1 MSCLR
6 AGSHSV
12 YNVPP
17 CIFSKYLINNDFL
30 SQEINAPYIDPSPRI
45 GTSPF
50 PLFNCIKI
58 LQHTVEESTSQVQAM
73 GYCVFMLRPDSIY
86 DDSPAERYQFPR
98 QYLGRAETS
107 VGDWIVYLEPT
118 KLRHSRGYFAIAR
131 VREIIPDPTIQNM
144 FLALIEPGSY
154 LDFSETV
161 PFSDHGDP
169 IERCAFYLYQ
179 LWSDSNVDF
188 FGINGYASLAY
199 YAQLRKQLTS
209 LRSQSKGQ

>member
-1 MSCLR
+1 
-6 AGSHSV
+6 
-12 YNVPP
+12 
-17 CIFSKYLINNDFL
+17 
-30 SQEINAPYIDPSPRI
+30 
-45 GTSPF
+45 
-50 PLFNCIKI
+50 
-58 LQHTVEESTSQVQAM
+58 M